1 MIARQDDEETP
12 LLQRP
17 QQPTIRIRT
26 PLPGDQL
33 WIILVLF
40 SQLSDPLSSKTLV
53 QFIPQ
58 VNIGV
63 ARGDESQVGRYVGI
77 LQSSHYATN
86 ALTTFHWG
94 QLPDSIGRK
103 PVILTAISV
112 SMFSFGLSKTF
123 LVVLSLEHL
132 MGALNSVVESMVM
145 DITDVTNMPKA
156 YSYTPIPWMIAA
168 IAG

>member
-17 QQPTIRIRT
+17 QQPTTRIRT

-63 ARGDESQVGRYVGI
+63 ARGDEFQVGRYVGI
-77 LQSSHYATN
+77 LQSSYYAAN

-94 QLPDSIGRK
+94 QLPDNIGRK

-123 LVVLSLEHL
+123 LGLHL
-132 MGALNSVVESMVM
+132 MRALNSVVESMVM